1 MQAYCYLARA
11 WELLPRLPSGLE
23 KASDYR
29 KTCHSVLLYQAQRE
43 RETHTH
49 RHTQRHTHRDT
60 DTQRHTQIHTHRDRH
75 TDRDTHTCTH
85 THRHR
90 HTHTQMCG
98 TLTGIVIDTGL
109 LECLGK
115 GKTFL
120 GLLECSS
127 VWYGWCGME
136 GFETQ
141 EERRVLPPSLFLQ
154 ALPYT
159 DPCWPLSTQ
168 A

>member
-1 MQAYCYLARA
+1 MLSGQGLGTLATAAIWIGEGFRLQ
-11 WELLPRLPSGLE
+11 EDMSFCITLPGTE
-23 KASDYR
+23 
-29 KTCHSVLLYQAQRE
+29 RE
-43 RETHTH
+43 RETHTQAYTET
-49 RHTQRHTHRDT
+49 HTQRHRYTETHT
-60 DTQRHTQIHTHRDRH
+60 DTYTQRQTYRQRHTHMHTHSQAQ
-75 TDRDTHTCTH
+75 THT
-85 THRHR
+85 